1 MKNLVCDLQMAMVIT
16 EEKKKCLTA
25 RLKDGVKQLD
35 LNLARL
41 RKIDSKCS
49 ELQEK
54 LEKLIRQNIEKNGQL
69 EKNVQPRKMSKPTT
83 AKKTIPVLDKRAPK
97 KI

>member
-1 MKNLVCDLQMAMVIT
+1 MAMLIT

-25 RLKDGVKQLD
+25 QLKDGVKQLD
-35 LNLARL
+35 LNLSKL
-41 RKIDSKCS
+41 RKIDKRCS

-54 LEKLIRQNIEKNGQL
+54 LEKMVKENIEKNKHL
-69 EKNVQPRKMSKPTT
+69 EKSNQPRKILKPTT
-83 AKKTIPVLDKRAPK
+83 AKKSIPILDKRVNK